1 MEKEDKPAASVRS
14 LELWTAAL
22 VLLLGLLVVWDSRR
36 LGSSWGEDGPE
47 PGYFPFYI
55 GLLICI
61 SAVVT
66 LVTAFRQRELRHKP
80 FVSREQLKLILIVLL
95 PTIVY
100 VSLIA
105 YLGLYVASTVYIALF
120 MWRLGKYS
128 WLTTLPV
135 SIGVSVAFFLV
146 FEVWFKVPLPK
157 GPLEAAFGLS

>member
-22 VLLLGLLVVWDSRR
+22 VLLLGLLVLWDSRR

>member
-22 VLLLGLLVVWDSRR
+22 VLLLGLLVLWDSRR

-61 SAVVT
+61 SAVAT

>member
-1 MEKEDKPAASVRS
+1 MEREDKPAASVRS

-22 VLLLGLLVVWDSRR
+22 VLLLGLLVLWDSRR

-157 GPLEAAFGLS
+157 GPLEAALGLS